1 MEKTLK
7 QIKHDEQTRILKNNG
22 AFFAFNDQQFKEQK
36 KQNIIY
42 VNMGVGLICPKN
54 NAKTLKKE
62 LDDLN
67 KKAIKKQMETQSI
80 KDIVFKNCFNYELQY
95 SFNGFEQLKE
105 ILQDYPIKET
115 ELSLYYNQFI
125 DHCVNN
131 DLI

>member
-7 QIKHDEQTRILKNNG
+7 QIKQDEQTKIIKNNG
-22 AFFAFNDQQFKEQK
+22 GFFAFNDEQYKQQK
-36 KQNIIY
+36 KQNTIY

-95 SFNGFEQLKE
+95 SYNGFEELKE

>member
-7 QIKHDEQTRILKNNG
+7 QIKHDEQTKIIKKNG
-22 AFFAFNDQQFKEQK
+22 GFFAFNDEQYKKQK
-36 KQNIIY
+36 KQNTIY

-54 NAKTLKKE
+54 NAKKLKKE

-95 SFNGFEQLKE
+95 SYNGFEQLKE
-105 ILQDYPIKET
+105 ILQDHPIKET

>member
-7 QIKHDEQTRILKNNG
+7 QIKHDEQTKILKNNG

-36 KQNIIY
+36 KQNTIY

-62 LDDLN
+62 LDELN

-80 KDIVFKNCFNYELQY
+80 KEIVFKNCSNYELQY
-95 SFNGFEQLKE
+95 SYNGEQEIKDILK
-105 ILQDYPIKET
+105 DYPIKEI
-115 ELSLYYNQFI
+115 EIIRYYQEYIKYCI
-125 DHCVNN
+125 DN

>member
-7 QIKHDEQTRILKNNG
+7 QIKHDEQHEIIKNNE
-22 AFFAFNDQQFKEQK
+22 AFFAFNDQQYKEQK
-36 KQNIIY
+36 KQNTIY

-54 NAKTLKKE
+54 NAQTLKKE

-67 KKAIKKQMETQSI
+67 KKAIKKQMEKYSI

-95 SFNGFEQLKE
+95 SFNGLEELKE
-105 ILQDYPIKET
+105 ILEGYSIKET

-125 DHCVNN
+125 DHCVKN

>member
-7 QIKHDEQTRILKNNG
+7 QIKHDEQTKIIKNNG
-22 AFFAFNDQQFKEQK
+22 AFFAFNDQQYKEQK
-36 KQNIIY
+36 KQNTIY

>member
-7 QIKHDEQTRILKNNG
+7 QIKHNEQHEIIKNNG

-36 KQNIIY
+36 KQNTIY

-62 LDDLN
+62 LDELN

-80 KDIVFKNCFNYELQY
+80 KEIVFKNCSNYELQY
-95 SFNGFEQLKE
+95 SYNGEQEIKDILK
-105 ILQDYPIKET
+105 DYPIKEI
-115 ELSLYYNQFI
+115 EIIRYYQEYIKHCI
-125 DHCVNN
+125 DN

>member
-7 QIKHDEQTRILKNNG
+7 QIKHNEQHEIIKNNG

-36 KQNIIY
+36 KQNTIY

-62 LDDLN
+62 LDELN

-80 KDIVFKNCFNYELQY
+80 KEIVFKNCSNYELQY
-95 SFNGFEQLKE
+95 SYNGEQEIKDILK
-105 ILQDYPIKET
+105 DYPIKEI
-115 ELSLYYNQFI
+115 EIIRYYQEYIKYCI
-125 DHCVNN
+125 DN

>member
-7 QIKHDEQTRILKNNG
+7 QIKHDEQHRIIKNNG
-22 AFFAFNDQQFKEQK
+22 GFFAFNNQQFKEQK
-36 KQNIIY
+36 KPNVIY

-54 NAKTLKKE
+54 NAETLKKE
-62 LDDLN
+62 LDNLN
-67 KKAIKKQMETQSI
+67 EKAIKKQMETQSI

-125 DHCVNN
+125 DYCVNN

>member
-7 QIKHDEQTRILKNNG
+7 QIKHDEQTKILKNNG
-22 AFFAFNDQQFKEQK
+22 AFFAFNDQQYKEQK
-36 KQNIIY
+36 KQNTIY

-62 LDDLN
+62 LDELN

-80 KDIVFKNCFNYELQY
+80 KEIVFKNCSNYELQY
-95 SFNGFEQLKE
+95 SYNGEQEIKDILK
-105 ILQDYPIKET
+105 DYPIKEI
-115 ELSLYYNQFI
+115 EIIRYYQEYI
-125 DHCVNN
+125 KYCVDN

>member
-7 QIKHDEQTRILKNNG
+7 QIQHDEQHEIIKNNG
-22 AFFAFNDQQFKEQK
+22 AFFAFNDQQFKEK
-36 KQNIIY
+36 KDPKTIY

-54 NAKTLKKE
+54 NAQTLKKE

-67 KKAIKKQMETQSI
+67 KKAIKKQMEKYSI

-95 SFNGFEQLKE
+95 SFNGFEELKE
-105 ILQDYPIKET
+105 ILEGYSIKET

-125 DHCVNN
+125 DHCVKN

>member
-7 QIKHDEQTRILKNNG
+7 QIKHDEQTKIIKNNG

-36 KQNIIY
+36 KQNTIY
-42 VNMGVGLICPKN
+42 VNIGVGLICPKN

-125 DHCVNN
+125 DHCLNN

>member
-7 QIKHDEQTRILKNNG
+7 QIKQDEQTRIIKNNG
-22 AFFAFNDQQFKEQK
+22 AFFAFNDQQFKEHK

-54 NAKTLKKE
+54 NANTLKKE

-67 KKAIKKQMETQSI
+67 KKAIKKQMEKQSI

-95 SFNGFEQLKE
+95 AFNGFEQLKE
-105 ILQDYPIKET
+105 ILEDYPIKEI

-125 DHCVNN
+125 DHCVKN

>member
-7 QIKHDEQTRILKNNG
+7 QIKQDEQTKIIKNNG
-22 AFFAFNDQQFKEQK
+22 GFFAFNDEQFKEQK
-36 KQNIIY
+36 KQNTIY

-95 SFNGFEQLKE
+95 SYNGFEELKE

>member
-7 QIKHDEQTRILKNNG
+7 QIKHDEQTRIIKNNG

>member
-7 QIKHDEQTRILKNNG
+7 QIKHDEQTRIIKNNG
-22 AFFAFNDQQFKEQK
+22 AFFAFNDEQFKEHK

-62 LDDLN
+62 LDELN
-67 KKAIKKQMETQSI
+67 KKAIKKQMEKQSI

>member
-7 QIKHDEQTRILKNNG
+7 QIKHDEQHEIIKNNG
-22 AFFAFNDQQFKEQK
+22 AFFAFNDQQYKEQK

-67 KKAIKKQMETQSI
+67 KKAIKKQMEKQSI

>member
-7 QIKHDEQTRILKNNG
+7 QIKHDEQTKIIKNNG

-115 ELSLYYNQFI
+115 QLSLYYNQFI